1 MTLPA
6 RAGEVLLLHNP
17 RCSKSRALKAALEAR
32 GVAFAERL
40 YLDQPLSLAELKD
53 LHRRLG
59 GDARALLRKDEPELA
74 AAGLDASSGEG
85 ELLAAVARFPK
96 LLERPV
102 LVNGPRAALGR
113 PAPED
118 ALRIL

>member
-1 MTLPA
+1 ML
-6 RAGEVLLLHNP
+6 
-17 RCSKSRALKAALEAR
+17 AAL
-32 GVAFAERL
+32 
-40 YLDQPLSLAELKD
+40 
-53 LHRRLG
+53 
-59 GDARALLRKDEPELA
+59 
-74 AAGLDASSGEG
+74 
-85 ELLAAVARFPK
+85 ARFPK